1 MCRGAT
7 LVIVFRKN
15 FASLFFGLWVGVFQ
29 AGMISVHA
37 QTESVVDNIFFQTD
51 LRQAIEDIAAQTGVN
66 IIADPGVQGIV
77 SVSLDSVPLDRAL
90 ELVLAGTGYR
100 VFQQEDY
107 ILIFNPDESAD
118 FFTDVSRTRLV
129 ELQNLA
135 PASARALLP
144 DPLRR
149 YVRVDEASN
158 RLAVTAPDGLLER
171 ILFDLEVLDQ
181 QEQQIT
187 TFIALEFIRAENA
200 RLLIPQNLQRYVRVD
215 PNRNTVAV
223 TAPDERR
230 NEILT
235 LLRRLDVPTGP
246 VATDTPNVFR
256 TRLVSLSHARSENI
270 FAMLPET
277 VQQYVRADESSNALA
292 VSAPRHLADNI
303 IADIRALDSP
313 RRHVMLEA
321 RVVVLERSDLLDFGA
336 EFRWPTITAGGFASD
351 AVSGMPWELRIGYT
365 PNREFTNALALSL
378 NFLSANNEA
387 TIVSSPQ
394 VLAQDGVESEIRV
407 TTEEF
412 FQIGSG
418 DATFVRAQLEQIETG
433 TILKITPRV
442 GSDGHITMTL
452 DLEVSDVIGRGEN
465 NLPVVS
471 RRNALSTV
479 RIENG
484 GTAAVAGLVDT
495 RSQTRAAGIP
505 GVRSLPLLGR
515 ALGRDNLNHQARQV
529 AIFVTATLVD
539 GDRER
544 MRTGARPPASL
555 RNITDDQFRA
565 ELESALSTL
574 GVHE

>member
-1 MCRGAT
+1 MNIFRHGFT
-7 LVIVFRKN
+7 LLVLVL
-15 FASLFFGLWVGVFQ
+15 SV
-29 AGMISVHA
+29 AGFHTNSITANA
-37 QTESVVDNIFFQTD
+37 QSAPTVDNIFFQTD

-77 SVSLDSVPLDRAL
+77 SVSLDSVPLNRAL

-100 VFQQEDY
+100 VYNREDY
-107 ILIFNPDESAD
+107 ILIFNPDASAD

-129 ELQNLA
+129 ELQNLT

-149 YVRVDEASN
+149 YVRVDDASN
-158 RLAVTAPDGLLER
+158 RLAVTAPDDLLER

-187 TFIALEFIRAENA
+187 TFVSLEFIRAENA
-200 RLLIPQNLQRYVRVD
+200 RLLIPENLQRFVRVD
-215 PNRNTVAV
+215 PNRNTIAI
-223 TAPDERR
+223 TAPDDRR
-230 NEILT
+230 NEVLT

-256 TRLVSLSHARSENI
+256 TRLVSLSHANAENI

-277 VQQYVRADESSNALA
+277 AQQYVRADGSSNALA

-336 EFRWPTITAGGFASD
+336 EFRWPTITAGAVASD
-351 AVSGMPWELRIGYT
+351 ALSPMPWELRIGYT
-365 PNREFTNALALSL
+365 PSREFTNALALSL

-412 FQIGSG
+412 FEILSSNGTIS
-418 DATFVRAQLEQIETG
+418 RAQLEQIETG

-479 RIENG
+479 RIDNG

-495 RSQTRAAGIP
+495 RSQTRSSGIP
-505 GVRSLPLLGR
+505 GTRSLPLLGR
-515 ALGRDNLNHQARQV
+515 AFGRDNLGHQARQV

-539 GDRER
+539 GDREH
-544 MRTGARPPASL
+544 MRTGARPPANL
-555 RNITDDQFRA
+555 RNISDDQFRA
-565 ELESALSTL
+565 ELETALSAL